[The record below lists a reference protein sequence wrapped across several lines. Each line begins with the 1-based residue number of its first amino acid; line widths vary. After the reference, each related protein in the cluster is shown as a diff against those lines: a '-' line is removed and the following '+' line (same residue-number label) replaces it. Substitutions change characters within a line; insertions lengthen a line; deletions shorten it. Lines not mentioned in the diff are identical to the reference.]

1 MAKKKIEVKDAQD
14 IKCLEWDYSEAQIQH
29 TCKMWF
35 NATFPDI
42 ADLLFAAEN
51 GGFRTPKAAAMAKYE
66 GMVSGAPD
74 FVLFPTKYNTMAL
87 GIEMKRPRK
96 PANKQFGIRG
106 REPGMQSEEQKR
118 WEELCKANN
127 GDYKVCRGLIEFVK
141 IICEHLWFSKEEG
154 EKYILDAINRY
165 NEWR

>member
-1 MAKKKIEVKDAQD
+1 MSTKKKIEVKDAQD
-14 IKCLEWDYSEAQIQH
+14 IKRLEWDYSEAQIQH

-35 NATFPDI
+35 DKTFPEL
-42 ADLLFAAEN
+42 ACLLFAAEN

-74 FVLFPTKYNTMAL
+74 LVLFPTKYNTMAL

-106 REPGMQSEEQKR
+106 RDPGKQSDDQIF
-118 WEELCKANN
+118 WEETCKAN
-127 GDYKVCRGLIEFVK
+127 GGAYVVCRSLVEFVE
-141 IICEHLWFSKEEG
+141 IIGDHFVLPT
-154 EKYILDAINRY
+154 D
-165 NEWR
+165 EWKKDIVENYWDYR